1 MEERRDVVVKATA
14 ARAGAYSRGLEGGL
28 SGPEQIEFYRM
39 EAQRLTLEMAQFKSV
54 ATTMANVA
62 LCFAQMLVENGIH
75 IGGEDRS
82 VIIPREFSDRMT
94 GQAITVTAHE
104 GEDLIVRIRD
114 RDRVGGLVGRE
125 D

>member
-1 MEERRDVVVKATA
+1 MAM
-14 ARAGAYSRGLEGGL
+14 G
-28 SGPEQIEFYRM
+28 EQVEFYRM

-75 IGGEDRS
+75 VGGEDRS